1 MSLSE
6 EQRRAVE
13 RKGQDV
19 CCVAGPGSGKT
30 RVLVERF
37 AWLIG
42 DGMDPGRIL
51 AITFTEKAAT
61 EIKRRLA
68 ERFAGQGTLRERIEH
83 APVSTVHGFC
93 AALLREH
100 ALDAGLDPGFR
111 VLDELEAETLRI
123 ESADA
128 VLDEWA
134 IGRTREF
141 RALVDVWACEN
152 PAAHL
157 RAVHEA
163 LRKGGDVGEQ
173 LREMGGF
180 DEGAALEFL
189 ASEARALTE
198 MAERNT
204 ENRRSKIEALEA
216 WLGWRREMEPLAWV
230 LALSLNR
237 QGLDKGASAQGQRVM
252 AAKEEA
258 LAVLA
263 GSMHQPQREVLRSLL
278 LEYDAEYQRRK
289 AAEAA
294 VDFHDLEA
302 RTLSL
307 LGRDGPAP
315 REIVERYDA
324 ILMDELQDT
333 NPVQW
338 RILDRLRRPGRF
350 FAVGDLNQSIYGFR
364 HADPG
369 LFQSYQER
377 LEAEGRE
384 IDRLETNYRSRPGI
398 LSFASAVAERSAGVR
413 AHQLIPRE
421 APFAPKSI
429 PVVEIQ
435 RFQADPDAGEGASGS
450 EAQWI
455 VYRLEELKR
464 ELLVGDPPRPVR
476 WKDMAVLARTKALF
490 GELEAEFAARGIP
503 CAVRRGRNFFD
514 EQEVVDFTNLLRYLA
529 SPIDEIALYA
539 VLRSPFFGIG
549 DQEIFIE
556 RQQGRFPPAAAAPVL
571 ERLLAARE
579 IEPPD
584 RILARFLDERGYLQG
599 LPARVRA
606 NASKFLELLRT
617 WHAAAPGQWR
627 KWLADLDAL
636 RAAGDETNAPALDD
650 EDAVAVMSIHQSK
663 GLEFPVVVAAFLH
676 KGPANDKDPLAW
688 SAPLGLG
695 VSWRIPGVKDGR
707 LPDAILTAIRR
718 RKQERE
724 DLESQRL
731 LYVAMTRAEEHLI
744 LSWSQAGRRGTP
756 PWVQLVESA
765 AGLAWPDAAGTPWMH
780 GGARVSLLTGTPPP
794 PAPGA
799 VAAAGAG
806 AGEGVVEIVPVPPAR
821 EAAPGIGVTPLVH
834 FAECPRRHFL
844 GNVAGWPDLREAEL
858 STGAREL
865 GDAVHRLLGGLPVVN
880 PPAEALAL
888 RDGFLSS
895 QLGRA
900 MAAAR
905 RVEREFDFLFHFEGT
920 LLRGVIDLW
929 FEDAG
934 GVTLV
939 DYKTGRSIGDR
950 TMEAYS
956 DQLRFY
962 ALALESLTGR
972 LPRRALL
979 YLLHQDRTV
988 EVALGGETRTRCRAL
1003 LQEWKRAEEEHD
1015 WPPRPGAQCEWCS
1028 FEGSACP
1035 GRALLTGTDEPL

>member
-1 MSLSE
+1 MSLSA

-13 RKGQDV
+13 RTGQDV

-42 DGMDPGRIL
+42 DGMDPARIL
-51 AITFTEKAAT
+51 AITFTDKAAT

-68 ERFAGQGTLRERIEH
+68 ERFAGQGELRERIEH

-93 AALLREH
+93 AVLLREH

-141 RALVDVWACEN
+141 RELVDAWACEN

-173 LREMGGF
+173 LRGMGDF
-180 DEGAALEFL
+180 DEEVALEAL
-189 ASEARALTE
+189 AAEARELTE
-198 MAERNT
+198 IAERNT
-204 ENRRSKIEALEA
+204 ENRRTKIEAVEA
-216 WLGWRREMEPLAWV
+216 WLGCRREMEPLAWV

-263 GSMHQPQREVLRSLL
+263 GSMHQPQREVLRALL

-302 RTLSL
+302 RTLAL

-338 RILDRLRRPGRF
+338 RILDRLRRPERF

-364 HADPG
+364 HAEPG
-369 LFQSYQER
+369 LFQSYQEK

-413 AHQLIPRE
+413 PHQLIPRE
-421 APFAPKSI
+421 APFAPKSM

-450 EAQWI
+450 EAKWI
-455 VYRLEELKR
+455 AYRLEELKR
-464 ELLVGDPPRPVR
+464 VLQVGDPPRPAR

-529 SPIDEIALYA
+529 SPLDEIALYA
-539 VLRSPFFGIG
+539 VLRSPFFGIA
-549 DQEIFIE
+549 DQEIFRE
-556 RQQGRFPPAAAAPVL
+556 KREGRFPPAAAGPVL

-579 IEPPD
+579 SEPPD

-599 LPARVRA
+599 CPARVRA
-606 NASKFLELLRT
+606 NAAKFLGLLRT
-617 WHAAAPGQWR
+617 WHSAAPGQWR

-636 RAAGDETNAPALDD
+636 RASGDETNAPVLDD

-676 KGPANDKDPLAW
+676 KGPANDKDPLGW
-688 SAPLGLG
+688 SAGLGLG
-695 VSWRIPGVKDGR
+695 AAWRMAGVKDGR
-707 LPDAILTAIRR
+707 VPDAILTAIRR

-724 DLESQRL
+724 DLESHRL

-744 LSWSQAGRRGTP
+744 LSWTQAGKRGTP
-756 PWVQLVESA
+756 PWVQLVEGA
-765 AGLAWPDAAGTPWMH
+765 AGLTWPDAAGTPWLH
-780 GGARVSLLTGTPPP
+780 GGARVSLLTGAP
-794 PAPGA
+794 PAPAVGEEVA
-799 VAAAGAG
+799 GGVAA
-806 AGEGVVEIVPVPPAR
+806 EEVVEIVPAAAVP
-821 EAAPGIGVTPLVH
+821 EAAPLVGVTALVH

-844 GNVAGWPDLREAEL
+844 GNVSGWPDLREGEL

-865 GDAVHRLLGGLPVVN
+865 GDAVHRLLGGLPVEN

-888 RDGFLSS
+888 RDGFLESP
-895 QLGRA
+895 LGRE
-900 MAAAR
+900 MSAAR
-905 RVEREFDFLFHFEGT
+905 RVEREFDFLFHSEGT

-929 FEDAG
+929 FMEAG

-939 DYKTGRSIGDR
+939 DYKTGRSIGEA

-956 DQLRFY
+956 DQLRYY
-962 ALALESLTGR
+962 ALALEALTGR
-972 LPRRALL
+972 LPRRACL
-979 YLLHQDRTV
+979 YLLHQGRTV
-988 EVALGGETRTRCRAL
+988 EVALGGETRERCRAVL
-1003 LQEWKRAEEEHD
+1003 GEWKRAQEENE
-1015 WPPRPGAQCEWCS
+1015 WPPRPGVQCEWCS
-1028 FEGSACP
+1028 FEGGACP
-1035 GRALLTGTDEPL
+1035 GRALLDPL

>member
-1 MSLSE
+1 MSLSD

-13 RKGQDV
+13 RTGQDV

-37 AWLIG
+37 AWLIAG
-42 DGMDPGRIL
+42 GMDPARIL
-51 AITFTEKAAT
+51 AITFTDKAAT

-68 ERFAGQGTLRERIEH
+68 ERFAGQGELRARIEH

-93 AALLREH
+93 AVLLREH

-141 RALVDVWACEN
+141 RELVDAWACEK

-157 RAVHEA
+157 RALHEA

-180 DEGAALEFL
+180 DEGGALETL
-189 ASEARALTE
+189 AAEARALTE
-198 MAERNT
+198 VAERNT
-204 ENRRSKIEALEA
+204 ENRRSKIEAVEA
-216 WLGWRREMEPLAWV
+216 WLGRRGEMDSAEWV
-230 LALSLNR
+230 LALSLDR
-237 QGLDKGASAQGQRVM
+237 RGLDKEASAQGQRVM

-263 GSMHQPQREVLRSLL
+263 GSIHQPQREVLRSLL

-302 RTLSL
+302 RTLAL
-307 LGRDGPAP
+307 LGREGPAP

-338 RILDRLRRPGRF
+338 RILDRLRRPERF

-369 LFQSYQER
+369 LFQGFQEQ
-377 LEAEGRE
+377 LEKAGRV

-398 LSFASAVAERSAGVR
+398 LTMASAVAERSAGVR
-413 AHQLIPRE
+413 PHQLIPRE
-421 APFAPKSI
+421 APFPPKSM

-435 RFQADPDAGEGASGS
+435 RFQVDPEAGEEVSGS

-455 VYRLEELKR
+455 AFRLEELKR

-476 WKDMAVLARTKALF
+476 WKEMAVLARTKALF
-490 GELEAEFAARGIP
+490 GELEEEFAARGIP

-529 SPIDEIALYA
+529 SPIDEIALYGL
-539 VLRSPFFGIG
+539 LRSPFFGIA
-549 DQEIFIE
+549 DQEIFRE
-556 RQQGRFPPAAAAPVL
+556 KREGRFPPAEAGPVL
-571 ERLLAARE
+571 GRLLAARE
-579 IEPPD
+579 SEPAD
-584 RILARFLDERGYLQG
+584 RIIARFLDERGYLRG
-599 LPARVRA
+599 CPARVRA
-606 NASKFLELLRT
+606 NAAKFLELLRT
-617 WHAAAPGQWR
+617 WQAAAPGQWR
-627 KWLADLDAL
+627 KWLSDLDAL
-636 RAAGDETNAPALDD
+636 RASGDETNAPALDD

-663 GLEFPVVVAAFLH
+663 GLEYPVVVAAFLH

-688 SAPLGLG
+688 SAGLGLG
-695 VSWRIPGVKDGR
+695 ASWRMAGVKDGR

-724 DLESQRL
+724 DLESHRL

-744 LSWSQAGRRGTP
+744 LSWTQAGKRGTP
-756 PWVQLVESA
+756 PWVQLVEGA
-765 AGLAWPDAAGTPWMH
+765 VGLTWPDAAGTPWMQN
-780 GGARVSLLTGTPPP
+780 GARVSLLAGAP
-794 PAPGA
+794 PAPGP
-799 VAAAGAG
+799 AAAGVAG
-806 AGEGVVEIVPVPPAR
+806 GPEAEEAVEIVPAAAVS
-821 EAAPGIGVTPLVH
+821 EAAPVVGVTPLVH
-834 FAECPRRHFL
+834 FPECPRRHFL
-844 GNVAGWPDLREAEL
+844 GNVSGWPDLREGEL

-865 GDAVHRLLGGLPVVN
+865 GDAVHRMLGGLPVER
-880 PPAEALAL
+880 PPEEAVAL
-888 RDGFLSS
+888 REGFLQSG
-895 QLGRA
+895 LGREV
-900 MAAAR
+900 AAAR
-905 RVEREFDFLFHFEGT
+905 RVEREFDFLFEFEGT

-934 GVTLV
+934 GVVLV
-939 DYKTGRSIGDR
+939 DYKTGRSIGDPA
-950 TMEAYS
+950 MQAYS

-962 ALALESLTGR
+962 ALALEALTGR
-972 LPRRALL
+972 APRRACL
-979 YLLHQDRTV
+979 YLLHQGRTV
-988 EVALGGETRTRCRAL
+988 EVALGEESRARCRAVL
-1003 LQEWKRAEEEHD
+1003 GAWRRAQEEDD

-1028 FEGSACP
+1028 FEGGACP
-1035 GRALLTGTDEPL
+1035 GRSLIETL